1 MMALPTEKTIMKRR
15 NEDHQEE
22 HHHLEETVQLV
33 FRGLIPIVLLAGGL
47 FLLDLR
53 IFGWSLFFGLPT
65 TVAGVALLIFTYDE
79 VMGKKIGEIP
89 PRFAESKAVNCFIC
103 GRETP
108 RIPGEWV
115 EDTICPKC
123 KSLKRRE
130 RQEKEKRKIKRW
142 LL

>member
-79 VMGKKIGEIP
+79 VMGKRIGEIP
-89 PRFAESKAVNCFIC
+89 PRFVESKTVNCFIC
-103 GRETP
+103 GRKTL
-108 RIPGEWV
+108 RALGEWE
-115 EDTICPKC
+115 EDAICPKC
-123 KSLKRRE
+123 KSLKE
-130 RQEKEKRKIKRW
+130 GKNKRKRKKKRKGK
-142 LL
+142 